1 VAKAQPIPG
10 LRADTPYA
18 RAAAATVRVRADEL
32 FAQADGVLDTERIER
47 VHGMRVATRRLR
59 AVLEIYAPCFPKDEG
74 RAVLRDVKRLADAL
88 GARRDPDVQLEGL
101 ERFTASLTAEDRPGL
116 EAFMD
121 EIREEQRAG
130 NETLS
135 AALATLDRDGLRR
148 RVDALVAAAEER
160 AGAADA
166 EAADGAAADA
176 DHAAAYPEAP
186 TTGDGAG
193 ETA

>member
-10 LRADTPYA
+10 LRADTTYA
-18 RAAAATVRVRADEL
+18 LAAAATVRVRADEL

-59 AVLEIYAPCFPKDEG
+59 AVLEIYAPCFPKEEG

-101 ERFTASLTAEDRPGL
+101 ERFTASLTAADRPGL
-116 EAFMD
+116 QAFMD
-121 EIREEQRAG
+121 EIREEQRVG

-160 AGAADA
+160 GGTADGDA
-166 EAADGAAADA
+166 EADGDRRAS
-176 DHAAAYPEAP
+176 YPEAP
-186 TTGDGAG
+186 SAASGAG
-193 ETA
+193 EPA

>member
-32 FAQADGVLDTERIER
+32 FAQADGVLDTDRIER

-101 ERFTASLTAEDRPGL
+101 GRFTATLAAEDRPGL

-135 AALATLDRDGLRR
+135 TALAALDREGLRR
-148 RVDALVAAAEER
+148 RVDALVAAAEDR
-160 AGAADA
+160 A
-166 EAADGAAADA
+166 EAGHDAAGEADDA
-176 DHAAAYPEAP
+176 DS
-186 TTGDGAG
+186 DGAG
-193 ETA
+193 EAA

>member
-18 RAAAATVRVRADEL
+18 LAAAATVRVRADEL

-59 AVLEIYAPCFPKDEG
+59 AVLEIYAPCFPKEEG

-101 ERFTASLTAEDRPGL
+101 ERFTASLTAADRPGL
-116 EAFMD
+116 QAFMD

-160 AGAADA
+160 GGAADGDA
-166 EAADGAAADA
+166 EADGDRRASYPEAPSAADGA
-176 DHAAAYPEAP
+176 
-186 TTGDGAG
+186 G
-193 ETA
+193 EPA